1 MEMQMDRFKI
11 TAADVD
17 KLQDAKIDLARII
30 EEMDDI
36 LAPRMLQQF
45 KKVIT
50 KIRAGLLDVN
60 TQKDLLWEK
69 RHRYYSDVKAEHGFK
84 TVWSIFEVDNL
95 DSPSGITATEL
106 KYNGW
111 GEATIKMPPGNKTY
125 MEMWHYAEQVL
136 KEADDMEHCFIES
149 FTQGGDICLLGTGS

>member
-1 MEMQMDRFKI
+1 MDKFRI
-11 TAADVD
+11 AAADVD

-30 EEMDDI
+30 EEMEDI

-60 TQKDLLWEK
+60 TQKDNLWQK
-69 RHRYYSDVKAEHGFK
+69 RHDYYSDMKELKGMK
-84 TVWSIFEVDNL
+84 TVWSIFDVENL
-95 DSPSGITATEL
+95 YESSGITATEL

-111 GEATIKMPPGNKTY
+111 GEATIQMKPGSKTY
-125 MEMWHYAEQVL
+125 MDMWQYAEQVL
-136 KEADDMEHCFIES
+136 IEADDMEHCFIES
-149 FTQGGDICLLGTGS
+149 FTQGGDICILGTGS